1 MTWASGARAAGRRE
15 PGDARADDGDPL
27 HSGACRRPD
36 APAGRR
42 GTGAAKK
49 SVAERPRGN
58 EGGRREE
65 ENPPG
70 ISAGKAGWLRDENR
84 FVVPVPARIR
94 AFPGI
99 DALFWHV
106 EPL

>member
-1 MTWASGARAAGRRE
+1 MRPPTAG
-15 PGDARADDGDPL
+15 
-27 HSGACRRPD
+27 H
-36 APAGRR
+36 R
-42 GTGAAKK
+42 GAKK
-49 SVAERPRGN
+49 NVAERPRGN

-70 ISAGKAGWLRDENR
+70 ISAGKAGRLRDENR
-84 FVVPVPARIR
+84 FVVPSPARSR

-99 DALFWHV
+99 TGPLFRHV